1 MNTHAQTLMHTRL
14 QPIIMTALVLFW
26 ASAVHAQTT
35 TSLVYVCQDN
45 GRVTLQNTQAP
56 SRNSAQQCERK
67 AITTQTLAVTQRQ
80 ASDPQPTAQTLIVGA
95 QVPRL
100 VQQQRDFGRSH
111 IVTSELNAA
120 EQRLIRLQ
128 IEYNNGAPE
137 RIGNERNV
145 QQYLDRVAILKQ
157 KIELTRSSI
166 DALKRELRHIHVAP

>member
-1 MNTHAQTLMHTRL
+1 MHTRL

-35 TSLVYVCQDN
+35 TSVVYVCQDN
-45 GRVTLQNTQAP
+45 GRVTLQNTQEP

-100 VQQQRDFGRSH
+100 VQQQRDFGRLQ

-120 EQRLIRLQ
+120 EQRLIR
-128 IEYNNGAPE
+128 
-137 RIGNERNV
+137 
-145 QQYLDRVAILKQ
+145 
-157 KIELTRSSI
+157 
-166 DALKRELRHIHVAP
+166 